1 MAKAAKAAAPKEPV
15 KEAPKKA
22 RTKSDTLAT
31 LAEKTGLTKKQI
43 GDVIDNLGALITGDL
58 GKKGPG
64 MFTLPGLAKFKLVRK
79 PAQGPRQ
86 GINPK
91 TKEPITIKAKPAS
104 NQVRIR
110 ALKALKES
118 V

>member
-1 MAKAAKAAAPKEPV
+1 MAKAAKAAAAKEPV

-31 LAEKTGLTKKQI
+31 LAEKTGLTKKQVA
-43 GDVIDNLGALITGDL
+43 DVIDNLGALITGDL

-79 PAQGPRQ
+79 PATGPRK

-91 TKEPITIKAKPAS
+91 TKEEIMIKAKPAS

>member
-1 MAKAAKAAAPKEPV
+1 MAKAAASKSKEV
-15 KEAPKKA
+15 PKKA
-22 RTKSDTLAT
+22 RTKSDILAT
-31 LAEKTGLTKKQI
+31 LAEKTSLTKVQVKTLLEE
-43 GDVIDNLGALITGDL
+43 LGMLITSDL

-64 MFTLPGLAKFKLVRK
+64 IFTLPGLAKFKLVKK
-79 PAQGPRQ
+79 PAQPARK

-91 TKEPITIKAKPAS
+91 TKEEITIQAKPAS
-104 NQVRIR
+104 NAVRIR

>member
-1 MAKAAKAAAPKEPV
+1 MAKAAASKDT
-15 KEAPKKA
+15 PKKA
-22 RTKSDTLAT
+22 RTKSDILAT
-31 LAEKTGLTKKQI
+31 LAEKTGLSKKQI
-43 GDVIDNLGALITGDL
+43 GEVVENLGALITTDL

-79 PAQGPRQ
+79 PAQPARK

-91 TKEPITIKAKPAS
+91 TKEEITIKAKPPT
-104 NQVRIR
+104 NVVRIR

>member
-1 MAKAAKAAAPKEPV
+1 MAKAAASKET
-15 KEAPKKA
+15 PKKA
-22 RTKSDTLAT
+22 RTKSDILAT
-31 LAEKTGLTKKQI
+31 LAESTGLSKKQI
-43 GDVIDNLGALITGDL
+43 SEVVEKLSALITSDL

-79 PAQGPRQ
+79 PATPARK

-91 TKEPITIKAKPAS
+91 TKEEIMIKAKPAT
-104 NQVRIR
+104 NVVRIR